1 MRPLYAVLAIVIL
14 PVLAAGG
21 LYLYKTTGGSQGDAA
36 AELAMRDALP
46 PLATLTPETTALPN
60 GMRLYKSEAF
70 HFSLAFPQEL
80 KVTQYTER
88 DNAMTVTF
96 ENPDHSQEFEI
107 YVTPY
112 NKTQIDQARFKLDEP
127 SGTFLQPQDVVVD
140 GTTATMFFGRNGIMG
155 DTREVW
161 FIKGGFLYEVATYKA
176 LDSWLGQVMQGWK
189 FI

>member
-1 MRPLYAVLAIVIL
+1 MTLKYRQKILLAGGVAAAL
-14 PVLAAGG
+14 ALGFFVVRGLAAG
-21 LYLYKTTGGSQGDAA
+21 TGENDPRAF
-36 AELAMRDALP
+36 P
-46 PLATLTPETTALPN
+46 PLATSTPETTALP
-60 GMRLYKSEAF
+60 GHMRLYASAPF
-70 HFSLAFPQEL
+70 HFSLTFPEEL

-96 ENPDHSQEFEI
+96 ENPDNTQSFEV

-112 NKTQIDQARFKLDEP
+112 NKTQIDSARFKLDEP
-127 SGTFLQPQDVVVD
+127 SGTYLEPQDVVIS

-161 FIKGGFLYEVATYKA
+161 FIKDGFLYEVATYKP
-176 LDSWLGQVMQGWK
+176 LDAWLGQVMQGWK

>member
-1 MRPLYAVLAIVIL
+1 MPAKIIFSAIL
-14 PVLAAGG
+14 LAAVAFGG
-21 LYLYKTTGGSQGDAA
+21 YFLLLRGHSQDDAAA
-36 AELAMRDALP
+36 AELAARDALP
-46 PLATLTPETTALPN
+46 PLATSTPETTALPN
-60 GMRLYKSEAF
+60 NMRLYRSEAF

-80 KVTQYTER
+80 QVTQYAER

-96 ENPDHSQEFEI
+96 ENPDHSQEFEV

-112 NKTQIDQARFKLDEP
+112 GKTQIDQARFKLDEP
-127 SGTFLQPQDVVVD
+127 SGTYLNPQDVVIG

-176 LDSWLGQVMQGWK
+176 LDTWLAQIMQGWT